1 MDLSKASWRKSTRSA
16 GGGNACVEVA
26 GLPGHVAIRD
36 SKNPEGPAHVV
47 RTMKFRDLVSRV
59 RRGDLDL

>member
-1 MDLSKASWRKSTRSA
+1 
-16 GGGNACVEVA
+16 VA